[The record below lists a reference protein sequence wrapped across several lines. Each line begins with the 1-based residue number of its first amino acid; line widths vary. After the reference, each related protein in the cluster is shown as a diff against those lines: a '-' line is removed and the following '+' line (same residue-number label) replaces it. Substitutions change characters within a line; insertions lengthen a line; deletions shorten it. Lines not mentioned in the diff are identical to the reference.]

1 LRQNRNF
8 QIFKMGGKGLGRA
21 EMKLGRPRGNCQV
34 EGERKK
40 TIKKKRGPAAG
51 PCMHGPTWPHGHAAS
66 RRTSTSWRPEA
77 SSSSS
82 ERTEKRAG
90 AAGSLPAASG
100 GRRRRLGRVVTRWG
114 CPGTAQRRFPLPQ
127 QLRPTVPC
135 SQLFPGASS
144 YGGMLRRF
152 WADEKG
158 RVR

>member
-1 LRQNRNF
+1 VPLVFETKQNF

-82 ERTEKRAG
+82 ERTEKKGRGGWELTGGERWSSATAG
-90 AAGSLPAASG
+90 QGGDEVGLPRDGSATFPSPAAAPPDGSVLAAVSE
-100 GRRRRLGRVVTRWG
+100 RQQLWRHAPAVLGR
-114 CPGTAQRRFPLPQ
+114 
-127 QLRPTVPC
+127 
-135 SQLFPGASS
+135 
-144 YGGMLRRF
+144 
-152 WADEKG
+152 
-158 RVR
+158 